1 MLTKI
6 VIKNFKRLDVELDLS
21 PVVVFVG
28 PNNSGKTSALQA
40 ISLWDI
46 GLRKWVELKGTKTS
60 KAKKRTGAA
69 INRKDIYNIPVPSLR
84 ELWKDLQVRSTI
96 KNKGK
101 QATKNITIQI
111 SLEGNTDGKNWSFGL
126 EFDFANA
133 EVCYVRPTDVP
144 DDETIKIVL
153 KERVVFLPPMSG
165 LSAEEYKLEPGT
177 INVFIGQGKTAD
189 VLRNLCWYVFNNN
202 KEKWKVIV
210 ELINNM
216 FGIKLNEPE
225 YDPATGRIVVTY
237 KERNTN
243 YDLINGGRGFHQV
256 LLLLAYIY
264 VNPGTIILID
274 EPDAHLEILR
284 QRQVFNLL
292 CDILAREK
300 SQLII
305 ATHSE
310 ALLNEAVQ
318 KSNIIAFLGK
328 PHIVNTSS
336 QLIKSLTSI
345 GFEQYLLA
353 EQKGWVLY
361 LEGSTDLDLLK
372 GFAKVLNHPVLQYL
386 ESPFIRYVGNKPED
400 ARNHYY
406 GLKEAVQD
414 LIAVALYDR
423 VEKELRQDDLYE
435 MMWTRRE
442 IENYLPLPE
451 VVERFFTAQPRDL
464 FSNKDPE
471 LIAEIIKEEVPPAAL
486 KDKNHDFWVNTKI
499 SDEFLDKI
507 LKKFAEGKNTKVPL
521 SKKDYYLLIQ
531 YAKPEEILEEV
542 KEKLDKIFEIAEKA
556 EKNKI
561 DVSIHW

>member
-6 VIKNFKRLDVELDLS
+6 VIKNFKRLDAELDLS

-40 ISLWDI
+40 ISLWNL

-69 INRKDIYNIPVPSLR
+69 INRKDIYSIPVPSLKD
-84 ELWKDLQVRSTI
+84 LWKDLQVRMST
-96 KNKGK
+96 KNKDK
-101 QATKNITIQI
+101 QGTKNITIQI
-111 SLEGNTDGKNWSFGL
+111 SVEGNTDGKNWSLGL

-133 EVCYVRPTDVP
+133 EVCYVRPINIP
-144 DDETIKIVL
+144 DDETVKIVS

-165 LSAEEYKLEPGT
+165 LSAEEYKLERGT

-189 VLRNLCWYVFNNN
+189 LLRNLCWYVFDN
-202 KEKWKVIV
+202 KKNKWDEIV
-210 ELINNM
+210 SLIKGM
-216 FGIKLNEPE
+216 FGISLNQPE
-225 YDPATGRIVVTY
+225 YDPTTGRIVVTY

-264 VNPGTIILID
+264 VNPGSIVLVD

-284 QRQVFNLL
+284 QKQIFNLL

-310 ALLNEAVQ
+310 ALLEEAVQ

-328 PHIVNTSS
+328 PHLVNTKS
-336 QLIKSLTSI
+336 QLVKSLTSI
-345 GFEQYLLA
+345 SFEQYLLA
-353 EQKGWVLY
+353 EQKGWILY

-372 GFAKVLNHPVLQYL
+372 EFAKVLNHPVLKYL
-386 ESPFIRYVGNKPED
+386 ENPFVKYVANDPKD
-400 ARNHYY
+400 ARNHFY
-406 GLKEAVQD
+406 GLKEAVHD
-414 LIAVALYDR
+414 LRAVALYDR
-423 VEKELRQDDLYE
+423 IEKKLQQTELHE

-442 IENYLPLPE
+442 IENYIPLPE
-451 VVERFFTAQPRDL
+451 ALKRFFAEQPRDL
-464 FSNKDPE
+464 FSSSDSD
-471 LIAEIIKEEVPPAAL
+471 LISEIIKKEVPPAAL
-486 KDKNHDFWVNTKI
+486 EDKNHDFWINTKI
-499 SDEFLDKI
+499 SDEFLGKI
-507 LKKFAEGKNTKVPL
+507 FKKFAEKKAQAFPM
-521 SKKDYYLLIQ
+521 SKKDYCLLIQ
-531 YAKPEEILEEV
+531 HAKPGEISEEV
-542 KEKLDKIFEIAEKA
+542 KENLNKIFEIAEKA

-561 DVSIHW
+561 DA